1 MDIYPVLLQ
10 FHSLLR
16 WLFLIFVVAS
26 LLKSAA
32 GLASGQRW
40 GVIDNKLSI
49 YSLIMAHLQLVLGL
63 VLYFISP
70 VVQSAIDLVQTQGM
84 GAVMKDATLRFWLV
98 EHFLTMLAGII
109 LITIGR
115 VKAKKAPTDRQ
126 KFKAIVIFF
135 LIGLILVL
143 IRVPW
148 PWMEVGRPL
157 F

>member
-1 MDIYPVLLQ
+1 MDLYPTLIQ

-16 WLFLIFVVAS
+16 WLLLLFVVAS
-26 LLKSAA
+26 IVKSAI
-32 GLASGQRW
+32 GLSSGQRW
-40 GVIDNKLSI
+40 GIVDHKLSI

-84 GAVMKDATLRFWLV
+84 GAVMKDDSLRFWLV

-115 VKAKKAPTDRQ
+115 VKAKKATDDRQ
-126 KFKAIVIFF
+126 KHRAIVVFF
-135 LIGLILVL
+135 LIGLILIL
-143 IRVPW
+143 SRVPW